1 MNLKEAL
8 VWRQSS
14 GKAPN
19 SLRDFIGIQK
29 QVLFYLVVVH
39 LKIQF
44 FFFFPPLVEGVVHG
58 MQDLSSLTK
67 DQTHAPCIGRQ
78 ILNH

>member
-19 SLRDFIGIQK
+19 SLMDFLGVQK
-29 QVLFYLVVVH
+29 QVLFYIAIVR
-39 LKIQF
+39 LKIQVCF
-44 FFFFPPLVEGVVHG
+44 FFGWG
-58 MQDLSSLTK
+58 GGTW
-67 DQTHAPCIGRQ
+67 HAGS
-78 ILNH
+78 